1 MRRLTHAVAALLLLP
16 LAACAGA
23 EPTEPPASQPGE
35 ATVQSDDPVEQ
46 PSTDDAPTG
55 VYQKPG
61 HELSDFYAAFER
73 VLDVHRQAIDDYDTE
88 QVATN
93 SGEDDYDLLSQY
105 LVASDYYALVLRPV
119 GLGMYADVSAAT
131 KDCPDCGYFRRDE
144 GAVVTFGMSHAR
156 EVESFDPSDEPGDVI
171 TEGGTLDTASNTMF
185 EERKV
190 ERAGEVASR
199 TVKEVILLSETSAVV
214 QIFELPLFE
223 SDESPDENGTAMFAR
238 VDADRLELTV
248 AQLPRDL
255 DFAYRSIADN
265 PGATVADMSRGLT
278 PIRQVT
284 VTAGEVTVTE
294 F

>member
-1 MRRLTHAVAALLLLP
+1 MRRLIHAVAALLLLP

-46 PSTDDAPTG
+46 SPADEAATG

-61 HELSDFYAAFER
+61 QELGDFYDAFSRAFEA
-73 VLDVHRQAIDDYDTE
+73 HWQAIADYETE
-88 QVATN
+88 QAMTN
-93 SGEDDYDLLSQY
+93 FESDDLYAVGNDYTSLWMSIGELALYD
-105 LVASDYYALVLRPV
+105 
-119 GLGMYADVSAAT
+119 DVSGVEIL
-131 KDCPDCGYFRRDE
+131 CPDCGYFRQVD
-144 GAVVTFGMSHAR
+144 GAVISYGKSHVSEAPYNP
-156 EVESFDPSDEPGDVI
+156 SPDPLEQAGDVI
-171 TEGGTLDTASNTMF
+171 TAGGTLDTASNTLL

-190 ERAGEVASR
+190 ERAGEVVAR
-199 TVKEVILLSETSAVV
+199 TVAEVILESETSLVV
-214 QIFELPLFE
+214 QVFQLPLVE
-223 SDESPDENGTAMFAR
+223 SDENPDENVGTAMFAR
-238 VDADRLELTV
+238 VDADRMDFTV

-255 DFAYRSIADN
+255 DFAYRSIADD

-284 VTAGEVTVTE
+284 VEAGEVTVTK